1 MSLGPKINFGD
12 DVLVVGEDEA
22 QSCNFKVKIAACRH
36 AAGGKQEL
44 GFPQG
49 KPLLPACSH
58 NWAQTD
64 PVPSYLL
71 VHSAFPFCQLAG
83 STWGRYVSFFLFF
96 PLMTNVQVFLL
107 LLVPP
112 YRRHVVKH
120 TDAEISRRSNRTSTC
135 FFFQGNPAEIRSCC
149 TWRSPAGRTGGRSAA
164 SSSSGPGCR
173 TSSCPGSASGW
184 PRRAC
189 SPSPLRHRQHVFTV
203 RAKRTDWLQRPDE
216 PQQQQQQQK
225 QQVGRDTSCCDLTT
239 VCPELDL

>member
-1 MSLGPKINFGD
+1 MGKHPGCREPPQKFGLSLGPKINLGD
-12 DVLVVGEDEA
+12 DVLVLGEDEA

-83 STWGRYVSFFLFF
+83 STWGRCVSFFLFF
-96 PLMTNVQVFLL
+96 PLMTKVQLFLL

-120 TDAEISRRSNRTSTC
+120 TDVEISGRSSRTSPCLISRET
-135 FFFQGNPAEIRSCC
+135 
-149 TWRSPAGRTGGRSAA
+149 
-164 SSSSGPGCR
+164 
-173 TSSCPGSASGW
+173 
-184 PRRAC
+184 
-189 SPSPLRHRQHVFTV
+189 
-203 RAKRTDWLQRPDE
+203 LQRSGAAVPGVVRQDGLVVVL
-216 PQQQQQQQK
+216 
-225 QQVGRDTSCCDLTT
+225 QQVPHLGQDVEPPVVQDLRQVGHAAHVHLLRCDTDIMFLLSE
-239 VCPELDL
+239 PEDRLVAEAR

>member
-83 STWGRYVSFFLFF
+83 STWGRCVSFFLFF

-112 YRRHVVKH
+112 CRRHVVKH
-120 TDAEISRRSNRTSTC
+120 TDVEISRRSSRTSPC
-135 FFFQGNPAEIRSCC
+135 FFSRETLQRS
-149 TWRSPAGRTGGRSAA
+149 GAA
-164 SSSSGPGCR
+164 VPGVVRQDGLVVVLQQVPHLGQDVEPPVVQDLRQVGHAAHVHLLRCDTDNMFSLSEPRGQTGCR
-173 TSSCPGSASGW
+173 GQTNHNSNNNNKSNRWAETLPAVTS
-184 PRRAC
+184 
-189 SPSPLRHRQHVFTV
+189 
-203 RAKRTDWLQRPDE
+203 
-216 PQQQQQQQK
+216 QQ
-225 QQVGRDTSCCDLTT
+225 
-239 VCPELDL
+239 